1 VSLVHTKVF
10 IAIRDAQKPPR
21 KAEIVNKLGMDGDT
35 VSCALER
42 LKSGGWVRG
51 EGTRNTMVYV
61 VCREGAPTDCR
72 GIARGLQERIYDSL
86 KAGPMSVRDL
96 ARLLGASREVVSN
109 TLCVLRR
116 KGITRPLG
124 PASPKVKHYRIEG
137 APNPKRVRDPG
148 GYAPRRAPK
157 VVEHVRN
164 DPVVPCALAESWGWL
179 PSPKLQRRQQSVL
192 LSGGTVRPQET

>member
-1 VSLVHTKVF
+1 VSLLHTKVF
-10 IAIRDAQKPPR
+10 IAIKEAQKPPR
-21 KAEIVNKLGMDGDT
+21 KADLVNKLGMDGET
-35 VSCALER
+35 VRCALER

-61 VCREGAPTDCR
+61 VCREGAPTDGR

-137 APNPKRVRDPG
+137 APNARRVRDPG
-148 GYAPRRAPK
+148 GYAPRRPK
-157 VVEHVRN
+157 VVEPARN

-179 PSPKLQRRQQSVL
+179 PSPKLRNVSKSGL
-192 LSGGTVRPQET
+192 LCGGTVRPQET